1 MESMRKVNLW
11 ISRSRAIVVAA
22 FAITAI
28 AAGRATADPT
38 APAGSIDDAG
48 IARRIL
54 AMNRAEERASR
65 AVRGKLVSAAVW
77 QLADRID
84 VDHADLDREF
94 GGLAAGGPESIGAAE
109 GQADGVDLSKLSGD
123 ELEKAYLESEVK
135 SHEAMLAT
143 LERDLIPNA
152 MSATLRDRLVDL
164 GAELKAELQH
174 VRNVQYAAWVRQ
186 AASDERA
193 DISKEISNQGP

>member
-1 MESMRKVNLW
+1 
-11 ISRSRAIVVAA
+11 
-22 FAITAI
+22 
-28 AAGRATADPT
+28 
-38 APAGSIDDAG
+38 
-48 IARRIL
+48 
-54 AMNRAEERASR
+54 MNRAEERASR

-94 GGLAAGGPESIGAAE
+94 GDLAAGGPESIGAAE

-135 SHEAMLAT
+135 WHEAMLAT

-186 AASDERA
+186 AAADERA